1 MYKIAQKHFGAI
13 VHFWHEMIETG
24 DERQR
29 GYYNWQEVHDAR
41 EKVREVEEEDL
52 QNRASEELRETN
64 DEPSGALAPSRIRS
78 LPKDWVEQVIS
89 DNPKGT

>member
-1 MYKIAQKHFGAI
+1 
-13 VHFWHEMIETG
+13 MIETG
-24 DERQR
+24 DERQW
-29 GYYNWQEVHDAR
+29 GYYNWQEVHGAR
-41 EKVREVEEEDL
+41 KKLREVEEEDL

-78 LPKDWVEQVIS
+78 RKTGLNLREKVIS